1 MFHMMC
7 LSADFSMFVSIV
19 DDSLTSPF
27 DKLKCML
34 FAPMHQSLPDAE
46 VGDIIR
52 FHRLKVNAS
61 VIIMIIICFSLQA
74 GDCQYFH
81 RYEMLLAVMQICVK
95 VLTC

>member
-1 MFHMMC
+1 MFHVMF

-34 FAPMHQSLPDAE
+34 FAPIRQSLPDAE

-52 FHRLKVNAS
+52 FHRLRVNISCSVLVCRLEIAS
-61 VIIMIIICFSLQA
+61 IST
-74 GDCQYFH
+74 
-81 RYEMLLAVMQICVK
+81 VMKI
-95 VLTC
+95 